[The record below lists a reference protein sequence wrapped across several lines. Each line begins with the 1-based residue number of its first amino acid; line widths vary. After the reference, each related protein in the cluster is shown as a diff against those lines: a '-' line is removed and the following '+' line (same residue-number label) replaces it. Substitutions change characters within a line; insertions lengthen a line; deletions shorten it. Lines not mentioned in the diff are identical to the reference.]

1 MPVLWPT
8 TTWPLCFSDELRELC
23 IDLFF
28 LLHKLLDPCQPG
40 SQHVARLSLLV
51 PVQCRG
57 TCEETRLSSEHD
69 TQPMPSG
76 ARMRAAFRVSVQSP
90 NRVRQVGAVLVLR
103 DGTEI
108 AACNTF
114 PAGVRDLDER
124 HAGDGRFVWMEHAE
138 RHAIFEAARRGLATA
153 GGHITSTFFPC
164 IDCARAIVEAGIVC
178 LDTPAPAFDDPVW
191 GASFERSEIILQ
203 EGGVAIRIV
212 DVEADRPV

>member
-1 MPVLWPT
+1 M
-8 TTWPLCFSDELRELC
+8 SDAL
-23 IDLFF
+23 
-28 LLHKLLDPCQPG
+28 PP
-40 SQHVARLSLLV
+40 
-51 PVQCRG
+51 
-57 TCEETRLSSEHD
+57 
-69 TQPMPSG
+69 G
-76 ARMRAAFRVSVQSP
+76 ARMQAAWAAAAASP

-114 PAGVRDLDER
+114 PSGVRDLEER

-164 IDCARAIVEAGIVC
+164 IDCARAIVEAGIVG

-191 GASFERSEIILQ
+191 GASFERAQIILQ
-203 EGGVAIRIV
+203 EGGVVIRIV
-212 DVEADRPV
+212 AL